1 MSKVLQDSGQHL
13 YNKNKSIKA
22 KSYNKFLKSIIVIKI
37 IFVCV
42 LLINVLVIELLKSYA
57 VVKNII
63 RVKLTLCKNYS
74 PCKSDAVYK

>member
-1 MSKVLQDSGQHL
+1 MQDSGQHL

-57 VVKNII
+57 VVKKYNSCKTDTMQ
-63 RVKLTLCKNYS
+63 KLLSVQKWC
-74 PCKSDAVYK
+74 CV